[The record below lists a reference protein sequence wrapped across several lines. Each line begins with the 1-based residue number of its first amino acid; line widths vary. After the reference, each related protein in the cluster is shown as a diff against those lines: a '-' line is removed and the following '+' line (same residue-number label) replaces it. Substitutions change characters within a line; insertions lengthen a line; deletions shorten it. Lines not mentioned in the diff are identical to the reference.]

1 MPESTN
7 ADAVGRISHD
17 TEAVL
22 DITNKIGAG
31 PVEVSSVVRLGK
43 KVDGRRRLI
52 KVRLSNMQQKHK
64 VLANAKKLR
73 SLSSTLQKVFITPDQ
88 NKLLYDELLRR
99 RRSGEGDL
107 IIRHGKIIKRIQTT
121 ESPKPPPSGGDVMDI
136 AQTGGQQ
143 A

>member
-1 MPESTN
+1 MNIGTGKVANLILFYIMCQNQLN
-7 ADAVGRISHD
+7 ADAAGRISHD

-88 NKLLYDELLRR
+88 SQKERQQNKVLYDELLTTKAQQ
-99 RRSGEGDL
+99 L
-107 IIRHGKIIKRIQTT
+107 KLTFHPYTIKF
-121 ESPKPPPSGGDVMDI
+121 VY
-136 AQTGGQQ
+136 
-143 A
+143 